1 MYIENGF
8 NDTQAPLGAACSGG
22 RVFVLL
28 LTELKNAFFGGR
40 FHKHGAPNGAFNSKL
55 ERWNFSGCW
64 LLILGVF
71 SLLAPAPTYASDPL
85 TSNRFVIT
93 DHGAVGDSRTINTKA
108 IQKAIDLCASKGGG
122 TLVIPAG
129 TFVSGS
135 IFLKQGVNLLIE
147 KGGVLKGST
156 DTNDYPW
163 IDTRIAGF
171 EMKWPAALVNAD
183 GLSGL
188 QIAGEGTIDGSGER
202 WWREYWDARRKEK
215 DDIDPHFKIGRP
227 RLVHIIRSTNVVVR
241 DLLFKDS
248 AFWNLQLTYCDG
260 VKVHHLTVRAPHE
273 PIKAASSDG
282 IDLDSTRDVL
292 ITDCDIDCDDDAIC
306 LKSGRDADG
315 LRVNRATEHVEIRDC
330 HVGHAAGL
338 VVFGSETSGG
348 IRDVKIFNC
357 RADSGCGEVVRFKT
371 RMGRGGV
378 VEDVLYE
385 NIQADG
391 LRQAISFN
399 MDTFATTWVPEEF
412 RTPVPPEKGTP
423 IFRNITVR
431 NLTAKNCSM
440 AGHLVGLPQSPLRG
454 ITLENIELDA
464 KTPFTIRNAVGLQF
478 KNVKVNGKA
487 VDPPQ
492 ETRAGS
498 AESSQARGPG

>member
-1 MYIENGF
+1 M
-8 NDTQAPLGAACSGG
+8 
-22 RVFVLL
+22 
-28 LTELKNAFFGGR
+28 
-40 FHKHGAPNGAFNSKL
+40 
-55 ERWNFSGCW
+55 
-64 LLILGVF
+64 LILGALFLFV
-71 SLLAPAPTYASDPL
+71 L
-85 TSNRFVIT
+85 TTRGHAADATVPRRYLIT
-93 DHGAVGDSRTINTKA
+93 DHGAIGDSKTINTKA
-108 IQKAIDLCASKGGG
+108 IQKAVDVCASKGGG
-122 TLVIPAG
+122 TLVVPQG

-135 IFLKQGVNLLIE
+135 IFLKQGVNLLVE

-183 GLSGL
+183 GVTGL
-188 QIAGEGTIDGSGER
+188 QISGEGTIDGSGER
-202 WWREYWDARRKEK
+202 WWREYWETRRKEK
-215 DDIDPHFKIGRP
+215 DDIDPHFKVGRP

-248 AFWNLQLTYCDG
+248 AFWNLQLTYCDR
-260 VKVHHLTVRAPHE
+260 VEVHHLTVRAPHE

-282 IDLDSTRDVL
+282 IDVDSTRNVL
-292 ITDCDIDCDDDAIC
+292 ITGCDIDCDDDGIC

-399 MDTFATTWVPEEF
+399 MDSFATTWVPEEF

-440 AGHLVGLPQSPLRG
+440 AGHLIGLPQSPLRG
-454 ITLENIELDA
+454 ITLENVELEA

-478 KNVKVNGKA
+478 KNVKINGKT
-487 VDPPQ
+487 VLPPQ
-492 ETRAGS
+492 ETMTGS
-498 AESSQARGPG
+498 TEGSQVRGPG